1 MQDQHKFKSRM
12 FLEKNEIETVLTDDQ
27 VLEQGTIKFNAQ
39 TYIATLFFKTIGC
52 NFDNMTILH

>member
-1 MQDQHKFKSRM
+1 M